1 MTVNFVCTENNLIF
15 VYMRV
20 WTELGDWTKEENSY
34 KYETENSDNLTKG
47 LKMLHLKYTQNRAVA
62 HINVNTIR
70 NKFVLLVPQIASNVD
85 VLVF

>member
-1 MTVNFVCTENNLIF
+1 MTVNFVYTENNLIF

-34 KYETENSDNLTKG
+34 KYQTENSDNLTEG
-47 LKMLHLKYTQNRAVA
+47 LKILRLKYAPNRTVA
-62 HINVNTIR
+62 QININSIR
-70 NKFVLLVPQIASNVD
+70 NEFVLLVPQIASNVD